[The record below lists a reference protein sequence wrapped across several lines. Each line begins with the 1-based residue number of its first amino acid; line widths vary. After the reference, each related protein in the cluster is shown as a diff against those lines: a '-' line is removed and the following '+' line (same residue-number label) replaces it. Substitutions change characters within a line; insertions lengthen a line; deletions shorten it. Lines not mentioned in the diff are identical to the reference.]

1 MKKDSLDLSYDSDDI
16 SQSDYGMSQSEY
28 GMSDDKLVQF
38 SVRELNR
45 YLRGLPKDE
54 VMRLKQRRRTL
65 KNRGYAASC
74 REKRITQR
82 EELEMERKLLKDKV
96 DQLTHEN
103 MQVREELDSLRAKY
117 DALRTFAQTSK
128 IAMVTVLGKH
138 EPAED

>member
-1 MKKDSLDLSYDSDDI
+1 MNYDSDTS
-16 SQSDYGMSQSEY
+16 SQNDSSFAVT
-28 GMSDDKLVQF
+28 DDKLVRF

-45 YLRGLPKDE
+45 YLRGLPKEE

-82 EELEMERKLLKDKV
+82 EELEMERKLLKDRV

-103 MQVREELDSLRAKY
+103 LQVREELDNLRAKY
-117 DALRTFAQTSK
+117 DALRTFAQANK
-128 IAMVTVLGKH
+128 IHMVTVLGKP
-138 EPAED
+138 ETAED

>member
-1 MKKDSLDLSYDSDDI
+1 MTFFVFQVKKDSPELNYDSD
-16 SQSDYGMSQSEY
+16 MSQNDSSV
-28 GMSDDKLVQF
+28 SDDKLVRF

-103 MQVREELDSLRAKY
+103 MQVRDELDSLRAKY

-128 IAMVTVLGKH
+128 IQMVTVLGKH